1 MSFNND
7 NNNRFTDETDRRQ
20 GDALLGSADRLTSDT
35 NKNSTNGV
43 PGVCGARSHQ
53 TELGDSGCSGAQEQQ
68 RAGLENRDVLD
79 NTADTSKPGVVDKVT
94 WSKPRVRLLTTPIGN
109 SEVGSARPASSDYY
123 LSLLHHTLYS

>member
-35 NKNSTNGV
+35 NKNSTDCV
-43 PGVCGARSHQ
+43 PGVCLRGARSHQ
-53 TELGDSGCSGAQEQQ
+53 TEPGDSGCSGAQEQQ

-79 NTADTSKPGVVDKVT
+79 NTADTSKPRVVDKV
-94 WSKPRVRLLTTPIGN
+94 RGN
-109 SEVGSARPASSDYY
+109 LEQTAGKVTHNPDWQQRGRERK
-123 LSLLHHTLYS
+123 TGQF